1 MSNTAESYRAAL
13 ERTGERLSAI
23 AEKVWSAARPG
34 AVFGEPVTVGNY
46 TVITA
51 SEVGSGGGFGS
62 GMGFGPAPDK
72 QKRGAAAEAPGM
84 TAEEPPASGGGGVGG
99 GGGAG
104 GRPVAVIIIGPDGV
118 KIEHVFDLTKI
129 ALAGIAAWGGMLM
142 AMRSMRKAGKG

>member
-1 MSNTAESYRAAL
+1 MSDAAESYATAL

-34 AVFGEPVTVGNY
+34 AVFGEPVTKGDY

-62 GMGFGPAPDK
+62 GMGYGPAAPK
-72 QKRGAAAEAPGM
+72 QKKGAAAEATG
-84 TAEEPPASGGGGVGG
+84 TATDEQTAGGGGVGG

-104 GRPVAVIIIGPDGV
+104 GRPVAVIVIGPNGV
-118 KIEHVFDLTKI
+118 KIEPVFDLTKI
-129 ALAGIAAWGGMLM
+129 ALAGIAAWGGMLL

>member
-1 MSNTAESYRAAL
+1 MSDTGESYASAL
-13 ERTGERLSAI
+13 ERSGERLSVI

-34 AVFGEPVTVGNY
+34 AVFSEPVTAGDY

-62 GMGFGPAPDK
+62 GVGFGPAPSK
-72 QKRGAAAEAPGM
+72 QKQGAPGADAAEQS
-84 TAEEPPASGGGGVGG
+84 TGGGGVGG

-118 KIEHVFDLTKI
+118 KVQPVFDWTKI
-129 ALAGIAAWGGMLM
+129 ALAGIAAWGWMLLG
-142 AMRSMRKAGKG
+142 MRSMRKAGKV